1 MKILFIYSDKFS
13 NSIKVSSKTFS
24 TGLNVYFQI
33 FFFRY
38 RETNSKSWNWIELP
52 VNPPDARKVKIHNL
66 TPRTKYE
73 FQVTSFNEFGDGM
86 YSQIIEAQ
94 TKGKNWISSSQE
106 KYFVWLSNF
115 ILLER
120 IFSFIYSQAADGGL
134 EFSVLND
141 GDPTASP
148 SESKPTNTG
157 KLLKIQN
164 SSRTRVEHL
173 IRTRFELPPSN
184 TWMNYYTCSQD
195 TLFHFSFAKNE
206 KKSFLI
212 IHNIHSVGGL
222 KYES

>member
-1 MKILFIYSDKFS
+1 
-13 NSIKVSSKTFS
+13 
-24 TGLNVYFQI
+24 
-33 FFFRY
+33 
-38 RETNSKSWNWIELP
+38 
-52 VNPPDARKVKIHNL
+52 
-66 TPRTKYE
+66 
-73 FQVTSFNEFGDGM
+73 M

-134 EFSVLND
+134 EFSVLD

-173 IRTRFELPPSN
+173 IRIRFELPPSN

-195 TLFHFSFAKNE
+195 TLFHYS
-206 KKSFLI
+206 SFLLLNMKKKI
-212 IHNIHSVGGL
+212 PPPNFKPTVRNKRCIRKAHTVQCMHIGWRNFGNETTL
-222 KYES
+222 L

>member
-1 MKILFIYSDKFS
+1 MTACIVKSLKLKP
-13 NSIKVSSKTFS
+13 KVRTE
-24 TGLNVYFQI
+24 
-33 FFFRY
+33 FR
-38 RETNSKSWNWIELP
+38 R
-52 VNPPDARKVKIHNL
+52 RKK
-66 TPRTKYE
+66 
-73 FQVTSFNEFGDGM
+73 
-86 YSQIIEAQ
+86 
-94 TKGKNWISSSQE
+94 

-184 TWMNYYTCSQD
+184 T
-195 TLFHFSFAKNE
+195 
-206 KKSFLI
+206 
-212 IHNIHSVGGL
+212 
-222 KYES
+222 

>member
-1 MKILFIYSDKFS
+1 
-13 NSIKVSSKTFS
+13 
-24 TGLNVYFQI
+24 
-33 FFFRY
+33 
-38 RETNSKSWNWIELP
+38 
-52 VNPPDARKVKIHNL
+52 
-66 TPRTKYE
+66 
-73 FQVTSFNEFGDGM
+73 M

-206 KKSFLI
+206 KKILLNDYI
-212 IHNIHSVGGL
+212 IYIQWVDWNMEEVTEIFASPPPNFKSTVWNKRCIRKAHRVQI
-222 KYES
+222 

>member
-1 MKILFIYSDKFS
+1 
-13 NSIKVSSKTFS
+13 
-24 TGLNVYFQI
+24 
-33 FFFRY
+33 
-38 RETNSKSWNWIELP
+38 
-52 VNPPDARKVKIHNL
+52 
-66 TPRTKYE
+66 
-73 FQVTSFNEFGDGM
+73 M

-173 IRTRFELPPSN
+173 IRTRFELPITN
-184 TWMNYYTCSQD
+184 TWMNYCTCSQD
-195 TLFHFSFAKNE
+195 TFI
-206 KKSFLI
+206 SFLDWNMKASEKLQKCLLFSTQI
-212 IHNIHSVGGL
+212 LSPLCKTKDASEKRIQCSACA
-222 KYES
+222 

>member
-1 MKILFIYSDKFS
+1 
-13 NSIKVSSKTFS
+13 
-24 TGLNVYFQI
+24 
-33 FFFRY
+33 
-38 RETNSKSWNWIELP
+38 
-52 VNPPDARKVKIHNL
+52 
-66 TPRTKYE
+66 
-73 FQVTSFNEFGDGM
+73 M

-173 IRTRFELPPSN
+173 IRIRFELPPSN

-195 TLFHFSFAKNE
+195 TLFHYSSFLLLNMKE
-206 KKSFLI
+206 KKSPHQILSPLCETKDASEKRIECRYRVSELWQWNYTPLDFRVCAWWKVL
-212 IHNIHSVGGL
+212 SVFPFRAI
-222 KYES
+222 